1 MSIIY
6 DALKKVEKN
15 INLEPKVEKLEKTKL
30 QFFKVRP
37 GLYLIYILVACIGI
51 FSGNL
56 LFNLLSRPKS
66 ISFKQTQPSLPIQ
79 GTETETIH
87 SAQFLKPLP
96 KTKERNEPEESFV
109 LNGIFFSDNEGYAL
123 INNQIV
129 KIGDTIKG
137 ATVKDIKLNEVELE
151 TPSGIIKIK

>member
-15 INLEPKVEKLEKTKL
+15 ISLEPKVEKLEKTRLRFSKAL
-30 QFFKVRP
+30 PR
-37 GLYLIYILVACIGI
+37 LYLVYILVACIGV
-51 FSGNL
+51 FLGNA
-56 LFNLLSRPKS
+56 LFNLLTYTKS
-66 ISFKQTQPSLPIQ
+66 ISFKQIKPSMPR
-79 GTETETIH
+79 TDTETIQ
-87 SAQFLKPLP
+87 SAELAKPLP
-96 KTKERNEPEESFV
+96 QPEEKIELRESFV

-129 KIGDTIKG
+129 KAGDTIKG

-151 TPSGIIKIK
+151 TATGIIRLK